1 MVQKYLDKM
10 LDKLEEQISLY
21 GKLLKITEKKRD
33 TLVQNAMEQLEE
45 VVEIET
51 KLVKEIADVEQ
62 ERYSLQKQL
71 AGQMNVPVE
80 EVDTDKLVPLLNPE
94 QKQRMD
100 KATDDLRKSLSELSM
115 LNQTNKKLL
124 EQSLQMVQYSINYIA
139 GEQNSE
145 KTYSKKPNKK
155 RSGGKFMDIQA

>member
-10 LDKLEEQISLY
+10 LDKLDEQVTLY
-21 GKLLKITEKKRD
+21 CKLMEVTEKKRD

-45 VVEIET
+45 VVDIEA
-51 KLVKEIADVEQ
+51 KLVKQIADVEK
-62 ERYSLQKQL
+62 ERYNLQKQL
-71 AGQMNVPVE
+71 ANQMNIS
-80 EVDTDKLVPLLNPE
+80 VDNVNTDMLIPLLTPE

-100 KATDDLRKSLSELSM
+100 TATEDLKEYLSKLSM

-124 EQSLQMVQYSINYIA
+124 DQSLKMVQYSLNYVA
-139 GEQNSE
+139 GERDSE
-145 KTYSKKPNKK
+145 KTYSKTPNKK